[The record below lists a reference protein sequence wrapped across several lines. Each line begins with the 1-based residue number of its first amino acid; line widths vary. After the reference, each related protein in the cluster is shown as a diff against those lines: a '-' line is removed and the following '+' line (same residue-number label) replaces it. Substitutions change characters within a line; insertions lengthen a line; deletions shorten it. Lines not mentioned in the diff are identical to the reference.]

1 MNIEKTPHFFE
12 LLRASKSAL
21 IALPKQPRV
30 DAIGSAIALAIV
42 LRKMAKEAVIV
53 CESKPAA
60 NWQFLLAEEIILDA
74 IPVSNGFIISVSTAE
89 APLEELSYNT
99 FEDKVDIHLQSTD
112 GKMFKAEDVSFQSE
126 KPSYDLIICLESSSL
141 EQLGSIYEKNAALF
155 LDTPKINID
164 NHIAN
169 EQYGTVNIVEITASS
184 TSEIIFELL
193 KQTAG
198 SAPELPLSRELIDKR
213 VATLLL
219 AGVISETNSFQ
230 KPATTHHSFLR
241 ASELIDYG
249 ADQQE
254 IVRNLFKTR
263 SFSMLKIWGRAMARI
278 KTLQLPFETQ
288 VYFSAV
294 TALDI
299 QRSEALLDDITQAF
313 HELLTNL
320 PDVKMLFFAVESQSD
335 PRKTDLYF
343 YVHPNLKLSEVA
355 YEFGAEILSES
366 TAKAEMQL
374 PLVEVEESVVSA
386 MNRLKDRIGL

>member
-1 MNIEKTPHFFE
+1 MNIEKIPHFFE
-12 LLRASKSAL
+12 LLRASKSVL
-21 IALPKQPRV
+21 ITLPKQPRI
-30 DAIGSAIALAIV
+30 DAIGSAVALAIV
-42 LRKMAKEAVIV
+42 LRKMGKEAVIV
-53 CESKPAA
+53 CESKPAPA
-60 NWQFLLAEEIILDA
+60 WQFLLGDETILDA
-74 IPVSNGFIISVSTAE
+74 VPQSNGFIIFVSTAQT
-89 APLEELSYNT
+89 PLEELSYHT
-99 FEDKVDIHLQSTD
+99 FEDKVEVHLQPAA
-112 GKMFKAEDVSFQSE
+112 GKVFRAEDISFQSE
-126 KPSYDLIICLESSSL
+126 KPAQDLIICLESPSL
-141 EQLGSIYEKNAALF
+141 EQLGSIYEKNAVFF
-155 LDTPKINID
+155 LDTPKVNID
-164 NHIAN
+164 NHISN
-169 EQYGTVNIVEITASS
+169 EQYGTVNIVEVTASS

-193 KQTAG
+193 KQAG
-198 SAPELPLSRELIDKR
+198 VDSLAAPTELIDKR

-278 KTLQLPFETQ
+278 KTLQLPFKTQ

-299 QRSEALLDDITQAF
+299 QRSEAQMDDITQAF

-320 PDVKMLFFAVESQSD
+320 PDVKMLFFSVESQSD

-355 YEFGAEILSES
+355 YEFGAEILSEC
-366 TAKAEMQL
+366 TAKAEVQL
-374 PLVEVEESVVSA
+374 PLAEVEESVVSA
-386 MNRLKDRIGL
+386 LLRLKDRIGL

>member
-1 MNIEKTPHFFE
+1 MNIEKTSHFFE

-30 DAIGSAIALAIV
+30 DAIGAAIALAMV
-42 LRKMAKEAVIV
+42 LRKMGKEALIV
-53 CESKPAA
+53 CESKSSPA
-60 NWQFLLAEEIILDA
+60 WQFLLGDEVILDA
-74 IPVSNGFIISVSTAE
+74 IPPSNGFIISVSTAQT
-89 APLEELSYNT
+89 PLEELSYHT
-99 FEDKVDIHLQSTD
+99 FEDKVEVHLQPAS
-112 GKMFKAEDVSFQSE
+112 GKAFKAEDVSFQSE
-126 KPSYDLIICLESSSL
+126 NPAYDLIICMESPML
-141 EQLGSIYEKNAALF
+141 EQLGSIYEKNAVFF
-155 LDTPKINID
+155 LDTPKVNID
-164 NHIAN
+164 NHISN
-169 EQYGTVNIVEITASS
+169 EQYGTVNIIEVTASS

-193 KQTAG
+193 KQSVAD
-198 SAPELPLSRELIDKR
+198 SPSPAELIDKR

-299 QRSEALLDDITQAF
+299 QRSEAQADDITQAF
-313 HELLTNL
+313 HELLSNL

-355 YEFGAEILSES
+355 YELGAEILSES
-366 TAKAEMQL
+366 TAKAEVQL
-374 PLVEVEESVVSA
+374 PLVEVEESVVSVLL
-386 MNRLKDRIGL
+386 RLKDRIGL